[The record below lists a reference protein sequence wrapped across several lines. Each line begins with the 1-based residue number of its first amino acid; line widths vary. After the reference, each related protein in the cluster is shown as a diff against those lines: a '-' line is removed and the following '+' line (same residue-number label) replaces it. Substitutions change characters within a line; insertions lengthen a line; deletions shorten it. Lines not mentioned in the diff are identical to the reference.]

1 MRFLLLVALAGAAAA
16 SNLDWWRTALVY
28 QIYPRSFKDSD
39 GDGIGDLNG
48 ITSKL
53 GYLHDTGVDAIWLS
67 PIYKSPMYD
76 FGYDIT
82 DYRDIAPEFGT
93 MEDFDNLMAE
103 AKKLGLKVVLDYVP
117 NHTGNESEWFQKS
130 CRREDGYDDYYVWA
144 DGTPN
149 YDNPEE
155 MLPPNN
161 WISIFRKSAWEYNE
175 ERQQFYL
182 HQFVIGQP
190 DLNYREPKVQEEMK
204 DVLRFWLDKG
214 VSGFRVDA
222 INMMYEVD
230 PNQFGGRYPDEPLS
244 NDASSYSPDD
254 YNYLNHIYTKDLED
268 TYNVVYDWRD
278 VLDEYILKDGEYK
291 IMMTEAYTDLHLML
305 RYYGNEHRN
314 GSIPFNFSFLGDI
327 KNTSTAQDMKAVIDK
342 WMTYMPVGQVAN
354 WVNGNHDQSRVANR
368 QGTDRID
375 AMNLLALILPGVTL
389 TYQGE
394 EIGMTDGF
402 VSWEETVD
410 PQACNTDDPINYA
423 KSSRDPN
430 RTPYHWDASKNA
442 GFSDTDGKTW
452 LPIASN
458 YKTVNLANEMANSRS
473 HYHGLLV
480 CITGN
485 PANMAASK
493 ASFKC
498 FRVLAEVSI
507 TLGSKARSLW
517 VPTSSKGALTAAT
530 ARVHRSATD
539 RNVSGLTTE
548 KQRRSTSVPG
558 YLIQPI
564 LPIESHIGRQTPFK
578 NVHDNIQK
586 EMQVTLNHM
595 LRRHFQLDMKV
606 DCGKP

>member
-67 PIYKSPMYD
+67 PIYKSP
-76 FGYDIT
+76 ILRAEP
-82 DYRDIAPEFGT
+82 YRQRERMVP
-93 MEDFDNLMAE
+93 
-103 AKKLGLKVVLDYVP
+103 KVVQAR
-117 NHTGNESEWFQKS
+117 GRI
-130 CRREDGYDDYYVWA
+130 RR
-144 DGTPN
+144 
-149 YDNPEE
+149 
-155 MLPPNN
+155 LLR
-161 WISIFRKSAWEYNE
+161 ISIFRKSAWEYNE

-190 DLNYREPKVQEEMK
+190 DLNYREPK
-204 DVLRFWLDKG
+204 G

-244 NDASSYSPDD
+244 N
-254 YNYLNHIYTKDLED
+254 

-278 VLDEYILKDGEYK
+278 VLDEYILKDG
-291 IMMTEAYTDLHLML
+291 D
-305 RYYGNEHRN
+305 
-314 GSIPFNFSFLGDI
+314 FLGDI
-327 KNTSTAQDMKAVIDK
+327 KNTSTAQDMKA
-342 WMTYMPVGQVAN
+342 
-354 WVNGNHDQSRVANR
+354 NGNHDQSRVANR

-375 AMNLLALILPGVTL
+375 AMNLLALILPG
-389 TYQGE
+389 
-394 EIGMTDGF
+394 
-402 VSWEETVD
+402 ETVD

-473 HYHGLLV
+473 HYHFYKDVVALKKTDTEESMYNIAQQLRLV
-480 CITGN
+480 
-485 PANMAASK
+485 
-493 ASFKC
+493 
-498 FRVLAEVSI
+498 
-507 TLGSKARSLW
+507 
-517 VPTSSKGALTAAT
+517 
-530 ARVHRSATD
+530 
-539 RNVSGLTTE
+539 
-548 KQRRSTSVPG
+548 QR
-558 YLIQPI
+558 
-564 LPIESHIGRQTPFK
+564 
-578 NVHDNIQK
+578 
-586 EMQVTLNHM
+586 
-595 LRRHFQLDMKV
+595 
-606 DCGKP
+606 